1 MKKALDIYGQGLIAI
16 DDLVYLEEIDE
27 YVTVKEYKE
36 YINHIQNKY
45 DC

>member
-1 MKKALDIYGQGLIAI
+1 MEIINDMVWLD
-16 DDLVYLEEIDE
+16 EIDE

-36 YINHIQNKY
+36 YIKYLQNKY

>member
-1 MKKALDIYGQGLIAI
+1 M
-16 DDLVYLEEIDE
+16 VYLDEIDE

-36 YINHIQNKY
+36 YIKYIQNKY

>member
-1 MKKALDIYGQGLIAI
+1 MEI
-16 DDLVYLEEIDE
+16 DDMVYLEEIDE
-27 YVTVKEYKE
+27 YVTVQEYKE